1 MSERASFDFGGVL
14 GYLVVRVAAVLEHG
28 FTELMAAEGLTVRQ
42 FGMLAQVAGED
53 GLTSAELA
61 RRLDVLDVTAQSMGA
76 QVDTLCR
83 RGLLRRDPDPGRGRS
98 VGLHITPAGEAV
110 FGRAAALA
118 HAYEQRTTGH
128 LPAADRER
136 LRALLLSIIGAAG
149 EA

>member
-42 FGMLAQVAGED
+42 FGTLAQVAGED

-61 RRLDVLDVTAQSMGA
+61 RRLDVTAQSMGA

-118 HAYEQRTTGH
+118 YAYEQRTTGH